1 MGINVLTV
9 EVDLDLEAS
18 LRGFALVDGYRL
30 YVLLIAVCLLVHFAF
45 GNEKLEKEM

>member
-1 MGINVLTV
+1 MLTV

-30 YVLLIAVCLLVHFAF
+30 YVLLIAVGLLVHFAF
-45 GNEKLEKEM
+45 GMRNWKKKCR

>member
-1 MGINVLTV
+1 MLTL
-9 EVDLDLEAS
+9 EIDLELEAS

-30 YVLLIAVCLLVHFAF
+30 YVLLIAVGLLVHFAF